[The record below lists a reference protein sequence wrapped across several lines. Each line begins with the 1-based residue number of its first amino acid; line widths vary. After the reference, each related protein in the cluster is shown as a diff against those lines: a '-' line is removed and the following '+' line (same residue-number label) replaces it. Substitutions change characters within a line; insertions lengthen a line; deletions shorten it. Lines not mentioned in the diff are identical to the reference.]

1 MGAFLRIAALDPAQR
16 GFALAAAA
24 LFGSMLV
31 REQNNALK
39 AIAPGLW
46 QSLVAVIAMLGI
58 HPVLREAARTYAAFT
73 RFVDS
78 RIGGLMVAGLILLLF
93 FSRSF
98 GMGAL
103 WHEVLDDAYQ
113 RVVKNAVEEGVELMA
128 YVLITFASLAH
139 CRSSIRRARRSGQ
152 RQDELP
158 AKLDSQKGSH
168 ALKKRG
174 GPSAGRQQPMSVHP
188 GHSSRPVSIDGR
200 PGNPPRSPRS
210 PEHSAKAPDPA
221 SKAASGDTHRFRA

>member
-24 LFGSMLV
+24 LFSSMLV

-46 QSLVAVIAMLGI
+46 QSLVAVIAVLGI
-58 HPVLREAARTYAAFT
+58 HAVRREGARTYAAFM

-98 GMGAL
+98 GTGVL
-103 WHEVLDDAYQ
+103 WHEILDDQYR
-113 RVVKNAVEEGVELMA
+113 RVAKNAAEEGAELMA

-168 ALKKRG
+168 ALKKK
-174 GPSAGRQQPMSVHP
+174 AGHRL
-188 GHSSRPVSIDGR
+188 GVSKR
-200 PGNPPRSPRS
+200 
-210 PEHSAKAPDPA
+210 
-221 SKAASGDTHRFRA
+221 